1 MAVLEVLTF
10 RLAADVDEHG
20 FLKAD
25 RQAQVEF
32 MYKQR
37 GLLRRTTARGEG
49 GEWLVVTVW
58 GSSPDAD
65 TSAATGRDD
74 PAVSRLTS
82 FLDPSTITTRRYHTL
97 D

>member
-10 RLAADVDEHG
+10 RLAADVDEDG

-32 MYKQR
+32 LYKQR

-58 GSSPDAD
+58 GAPPDAD
-65 TSAATGRDD
+65 ASAVTAQDD
-74 PAVSRLTS
+74 PAVSRLKS
-82 FLDPSTITTRRYHTL
+82 FLDPSTVTTRRYHTL

>member
-1 MAVLEVLTF
+1 MPVLEVLTF
-10 RLAADVDEHG
+10 RLAADVDEDG

-32 MYKQR
+32 LYKQR

-65 TSAATGRDD
+65 ASATASEDD
-74 PAVSRLTS
+74 PAISRFKSL
-82 FLDPSTITTRRYHTL
+82 LDPATITTRRFNTL

>member
-10 RLAADVDEHG
+10 RLAPDVDEDG
-20 FLKAD
+20 FLTAD

-32 MYKQR
+32 LYKQR

-65 TSAATGRDD
+65 ASATTSDDD
-74 PAVSRLTS
+74 PAITRFKS
-82 FLDPSTITTRRYHTL
+82 FLDPSTIAMRRYHTL